1 MILKR
6 DGFVRKLKK
15 YAPTAFLVSVSQYNK
30 AAAGYAVSFVEALS
44 HTKNAWAGKPFE
56 LVDGQEQIIRDL
68 FGVLMP
74 NEYRQFN
81 TAHVEIPKMGKSELA
96 AANPSCAG

>member
-15 YAPTAFLVSVSQYNK
+15 YAPTAFLGSVSQYNK

-44 HTKNAWAGKPFE
+44 HTKGAWAGKPFE
-56 LVDGQEQIIRDL
+56 LIDGQEQIIR
-68 FGVLMP
+68 FFWGP
-74 NEYRQFN
+74 Q
-81 TAHVEIPKMGKSELA
+81 A
-96 AANPSCAG
+96 